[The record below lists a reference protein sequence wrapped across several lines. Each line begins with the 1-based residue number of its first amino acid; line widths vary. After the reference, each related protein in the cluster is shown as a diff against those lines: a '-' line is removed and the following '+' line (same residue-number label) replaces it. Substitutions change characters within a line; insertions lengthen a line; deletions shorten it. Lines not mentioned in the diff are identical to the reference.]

1 MDINIKNNNLS
12 NKNYETQNKLI
23 NDEIK
28 KLNNEILKL
37 KNELNNEKNKFDEL
51 IKIKNNLE
59 NELTIEKNKNKELIN
74 KLNLLN
80 NTNNNN
86 SLIKELQKI
95 IESQNKTIN
104 NLKSQINNNAL
115 AILPGEKILAVNINS
130 LDQKIN
136 FPIATKNTE
145 IFVFLELRF
154 YNEYP
159 EYKEKDIYFLVNG
172 NRINRFKNM
181 EENNIKNGNKIFLN
195 IIDE

>member
-1 MDINIKNNNLS
+1 MNINIKNNNLS

-37 KNELNNEKNKFDEL
+37 KNELNEEKNKFDEL

-86 SLIKELQKI
+86 SLIKDLQKI
-95 IESQNKTIN
+95 IETQNKTIN
-104 NLKSQINNNAL
+104 DLKSQINSNSL

-172 NRINRFKNM
+172 NRINRFKNI
-181 EENNIKNGNKIFLN
+181 EENNIKNDNTIFLN

>member
-1 MDINIKNNNLS
+1 M
-12 NKNYETQNKLI
+12 
-23 NDEIK
+23 
-28 KLNNEILKL
+28 
-37 KNELNNEKNKFDEL
+37 
-51 IKIKNNLE
+51 E

-104 NLKSQINNNAL
+104 DLKSQINNNSL

-130 LDQKIN
+130 LDQTIN

-145 IFVFLELRF
+145 IFVFFRT
-154 YNEYP
+154 
-159 EYKEKDIYFLVNG
+159 
-172 NRINRFKNM
+172 
-181 EENNIKNGNKIFLN
+181 
-195 IIDE
+195 

>member
-1 MDINIKNNNLS
+1 MDINIKNNSS

-37 KNELNNEKNKFDEL
+37 KNELNEEKNKFDEL

-86 SLIKELQKI
+86 SLIKDLQKI
-95 IESQNKTIN
+95 IETQNKTIN
-104 NLKSQINNNAL
+104 DLKSQINSNSL

-172 NRINRFKNM
+172 NRINRFKNI
-181 EENNIKNGNKIFLN
+181 EDNNIKNGNTIFLN

>member
-1 MDINIKNNNLS
+1 MDINYSKN
-12 NKNYETQNKLI
+12 QNKLI
-23 NDEIK
+23 NYEIK

-37 KNELNNEKNKFDEL
+37 KNKLNKEKDKNKKEKNKYDEL

-59 NELTIEKNKNKELIN
+59 NELKEEKNKNKELID

-80 NTNNNN
+80 KSNNNN

-95 IESQNKTIN
+95 IESQDKTIN
-104 NLKSQINNNAL
+104 DLKSQINNNAL
-115 AILPGEKILAVNINS
+115 TNLPGEKILAVNFNS
-130 LDQKIN
+130 LDQKVN

>member
-1 MDINIKNNNLS
+1 MNINIKNNNLS

-37 KNELNNEKNKFDEL
+37 KNELNEEKNKFDEL

-59 NELTIEKNKNKELIN
+59 NELTIEKNKNKELID

-86 SLIKELQKI
+86 SIIKELQKI

-104 NLKSQINNNAL
+104 DLKSQINNNSL

-172 NRINRFKNM
+172 NRINRFKNI
-181 EENNIKNGNKIFLN
+181 EENNIKNGNTIFLN